1 MKVDSKPAPTCSM
14 CGSRCS
20 SSWHRMSCTLD
31 PPYPTCIEV
40 NAQTPSDECK
50 LTVHTHQCKKGD
62 KLCNA
67 CKKYWFKNMT
77 PRPRQWRSD
86 IVYGSGQYRR
96 QRGMQNTKVWAECTK
111 TKAVAQWQQTNV
123 SLLLDEINKCSL
135 KKHKIWIFSLFF
147 VYYLRA
153 HILFLRVEIWVLLK
167 GGWMF
172 M

>member
-1 MKVDSKPAPTCSM
+1 MDLECALYYHQLWQKWYNSATIMSPPIQQEALDLSMTCDTTRHKNHDDHTYNIQPSMKVDSKPTPTCSM

-20 SSWHRMSCTLD
+20 SSWYRMSCTLD
-31 PPYPTCIEV
+31 RPCPTCIDGV
-40 NAQTPSDECK
+40 WA
-50 LTVHTHQCKKGD
+50 LTVNTHQCKRGD

-111 TKAVAQWQQTNV
+111 TKAVA
-123 SLLLDEINKCSL
+123 
-135 KKHKIWIFSLFF
+135 
-147 VYYLRA
+147 
-153 HILFLRVEIWVLLK
+153 
-167 GGWMF
+167 
-172 M
+172 